1 MKAIGRAA
9 IWLILSIWIISVT
22 GCAGSDAARTDA
34 EPVCWASAR
43 LQGGSG
49 KAFVETPCPVY
60 EKEGILCALITWSSD
75 HYDYMI
81 VNEEKLLPVNTEG
94 NAQFMVPL
102 GSPEGIAGEGAG
114 IESAESGSME
124 ALSDALNGR
133 TLEIDVQA
141 DTTAMS
147 TPHLIDYTLSFV
159 FYKTREEA
167 EGAAA
172 GVDEADEAENAS
184 QTLSEE
190 KAPVIDGLTFMSKD
204 ENAYAE
210 CFAIYRYENGYAVL
224 SVDDGRRY
232 LIVPEGG
239 AIPEGT
245 DGQGGGA
252 VLKDEDGQELIVL
265 QQPLDRI
272 YLAASAAMCQFDE
285 IGAVRDVI
293 LSGLERDDWYIESAR
308 EAMDEGTLSYGGK
321 YSEPDYEKIIEAGVN
336 LAVESTMILHAPKV
350 QEKLE
355 LLGIPVF
362 IDRSS
367 YESEPLGRAEWV
379 RVYGLLTG
387 REEEAAQAFDEQKGY
402 AEALAQVPE
411 EDNRSIAVFSINA
424 ARQVVTRSREGY
436 LGKMV
441 EIAGGKLST
450 PVSDSSLAT
459 ETVSM
464 ESFYA
469 AAEDAD
475 ILIYNASIEDAPED
489 LEQLCGK
496 DSILTQFRAV
506 SEGNVWCMRSSLY
519 QNANRTGAIL
529 RDLHAIVTGEAG
541 DETEFFY
548 RLK

>member
-9 IWLILSIWIISVT
+9 IWFILSIWIIMAA
-22 GCAGSDAARTDA
+22 GCAGSDTAQR
-34 EPVCWASAR
+34 EEGPVCWASAQ

-60 EKEGILCALITWSSD
+60 KKEGTLCALITWSSD

-81 VNEEKLLPVNTEG
+81 VNEKKLLQVNTEG

-102 GSPEGIAGEGAG
+102 GSLEEIAGEAAG
-114 IESAESGSME
+114 AESGGAEM
-124 ALSDALNGR
+124 LPDALGG
-133 TLEIDVQA
+133 TSLEIDVQA

-159 FYKTREEA
+159 FYKTQEEA
-167 EGAAA
+167 EGAGT
-172 GVDEADEAENAS
+172 GVDEAGEAEKAS
-184 QTLSEE
+184 QTLSGE
-190 KAPVIDGLTFMSKD
+190 KAPDIDGLTFLSKD
-204 ENAYAE
+204 ENVYAE
-210 CFAIYRYENGYAVL
+210 CFAIYRYEGGYAVL

-285 IGAVRDVI
+285 IGAVRNVI

-308 EAMDEGTLSYGGK
+308 EAMDQGTLSYGGK
-321 YSEPDYEKIIEAGVN
+321 YSEPDYERIVEAGVN

-387 REEEAAQAFDEQKGY
+387 CEEEAAQAFDEQKGY
-402 AEALAQVPE
+402 AEALAPIPE
-411 EDNRSIAVFSINA
+411 GDTRSLAVFSINA

-441 EIAGGKLST
+441 EIAGGTLCT
-450 PVSDSSLAT
+450 PVLDSSLAT

-489 LEQLCGK
+489 LAELCAK

>member
-9 IWLILSIWIISVT
+9 IWFILSIWIIMAA
-22 GCAGSDAARTDA
+22 GCAGSDTAQREE
-34 EPVCWASAR
+34 EPVCWASAQ

-60 EKEGILCALITWSSD
+60 KKEGTLCALITWSSD

-81 VNEEKLLPVNTEG
+81 VGGEKLLPVNTEG

-102 GSPEGIAGEGAG
+102 GSLEEIAGEAAG
-114 IESAESGSME
+114 AESGGAEMLPD
-124 ALSDALNGR
+124 ALSG
-133 TLEIDVQA
+133 TSFEIGVQA

-159 FYKTREEA
+159 FYKTREDA

-172 GVDEADEAENAS
+172 GVDEAGEAEKAS
-184 QTLSEE
+184 QTLSGE
-190 KAPVIDGLTFMSKD
+190 KAPVIDGLTFISED
-204 ENAYAE
+204 ENVYAE
-210 CFAIYRYENGYAVL
+210 CFAIYRYEGGYAVL

-285 IGAVRDVI
+285 IGAVRNVI

-308 EAMDEGTLSYGGK
+308 EAMDQGTLSYGGK
-321 YSEPDYEKIIEAGVN
+321 YSEPDYERIVEAGVN
-336 LAVESTMILHAPKV
+336 LAIESTMILHAPKV

-387 REEEAAQAFDEQKGY
+387 REEEAAKAFDEQKGY
-402 AEALAQVPE
+402 AEALAPIPE
-411 EDNRSIAVFSINA
+411 GDTRSLAVFSINA

-441 EIAGGKLST
+441 EIAGGTLCT
-450 PVSDSSLAT
+450 PVLDSSLAT
-459 ETVSM
+459 ETVSV

-489 LEQLCGK
+489 LAELCAK

>member
-9 IWLILSIWIISVT
+9 IWFILSIWIIMAA
-22 GCAGSDAARTDA
+22 GCAGSDTAQR
-34 EPVCWASAR
+34 EEGPVCWASAQ

-60 EKEGILCALITWSSD
+60 KKEGTLCALITWSSD

-81 VNEEKLLPVNTEG
+81 VNEKKLLQVNTEG

-102 GSPEGIAGEGAG
+102 GSLEEIAGEAAGAEPG
-114 IESAESGSME
+114 GAEM
-124 ALSDALNGR
+124 LPDALGG
-133 TLEIDVQA
+133 TSLEIDVQA

-159 FYKTREEA
+159 FYKTQEEA
-167 EGAAA
+167 EGAGT
-172 GVDEADEAENAS
+172 GVDEAGEAEKAS
-184 QTLSEE
+184 QTLSGE
-190 KAPVIDGLTFMSKD
+190 KAPDIDGLTFLSKD
-204 ENAYAE
+204 ENVYAE
-210 CFAIYRYENGYAVL
+210 CFAIYRYEGGYAVL

-285 IGAVRDVI
+285 IGAVRNVI

-308 EAMDEGTLSYGGK
+308 EAMDQGTLSYGGK
-321 YSEPDYEKIIEAGVN
+321 YSEPDYERIVEAGVN
-336 LAVESTMILHAPKV
+336 LAVESTMILHTPKV

-387 REEEAAQAFDEQKGY
+387 REEEAAKAFDEQKGY
-402 AEALAQVPE
+402 AEALAPIPE
-411 EDNRSIAVFSINA
+411 GDTRSLAVFSINA

-441 EIAGGKLST
+441 EIAGGTLCT
-450 PVSDSSLAT
+450 PVLDSSLAT

-489 LEQLCGK
+489 LAELCAK

-529 RDLHAIVTGEAG
+529 RDLHAIVTREAG

>member
-9 IWLILSIWIISVT
+9 IWFILSIWIIMAA
-22 GCAGSDAARTDA
+22 GCAGSDTAQR
-34 EPVCWASAR
+34 EEGPVCWASAQ

-60 EKEGILCALITWSSD
+60 KKEGTLCALITWSSD

-81 VNEEKLLPVNTEG
+81 VNEKKLLQVNTEG

-102 GSPEGIAGEGAG
+102 GSLEEIAGEAAG
-114 IESAESGSME
+114 AESGGAEM
-124 ALSDALNGR
+124 LPDALGG
-133 TLEIDVQA
+133 TSLEIDVQA

-159 FYKTREEA
+159 FYKTQEEA
-167 EGAAA
+167 EGAGT
-172 GVDEADEAENAS
+172 GVDEAGEAEKAS
-184 QTLSEE
+184 QTLSGE
-190 KAPVIDGLTFMSKD
+190 KAPDIDGLTFLSKD
-204 ENAYAE
+204 ENVYAE
-210 CFAIYRYENGYAVL
+210 CFAIYRYEGGYAVL

-285 IGAVRDVI
+285 IGAVRDVV
-293 LSGLERDDWYIESAR
+293 LSGLERNDWYIESAR

-336 LAVESTMILHAPKV
+336 LAVESTMILHTPKV

-402 AEALAQVPE
+402 AEALAPVPE

-441 EIAGGKLST
+441 EIAGGTLCT
-450 PVSDSSLAT
+450 PVLDSSLAT

-489 LEQLCGK
+489 LAELCAK

-541 DETEFFY
+541 DETEYFY

>member
-9 IWLILSIWIISVT
+9 IWFILSIWIIMAA
-22 GCAGSDAARTDA
+22 GCAGSDTAQR
-34 EPVCWASAR
+34 EEGPVCWASAQ

-60 EKEGILCALITWSSD
+60 EKEGTLCALITWSSD

-81 VNEEKLLPVNTEG
+81 VNEKKLLPVNTEG

-102 GSPEGIAGEGAG
+102 GSLEEIAGEAAG
-114 IESAESGSME
+114 AESGGAEMLPN
-124 ALSDALNGR
+124 ALSG
-133 TLEIDVQA
+133 TSLEIDVQA

-159 FYKTREEA
+159 FYKTQEEA
-167 EGAAA
+167 EGAGT
-172 GVDEADEAENAS
+172 GVDEAGEAEKAS
-184 QTLSEE
+184 QTLSGE
-190 KAPVIDGLTFMSKD
+190 KAPDIDGLTFLSKD
-204 ENAYAE
+204 ENVYAE
-210 CFAIYRYENGYAVL
+210 CFAIYRYEGGYAVL

-285 IGAVRDVI
+285 IGAVRNVI

-308 EAMDEGTLSYGGK
+308 EAMDQGTLSYGGK
-321 YSEPDYEKIIEAGVN
+321 YSEPDYERIVEAGVN
-336 LAVESTMILHAPKV
+336 LAIESTMILHAPKV

-387 REEEAAQAFDEQKGY
+387 REKEAAQAFDEQKGY
-402 AEALAQVPE
+402 AEALAPIPE
-411 EDNRSIAVFSINA
+411 GDTRSLAVFSINA

-441 EIAGGKLST
+441 EIAGGTLCT
-450 PVSDSSLAT
+450 PVLDSSLAT

-489 LEQLCGK
+489 LAELCAK

-541 DETEFFY
+541 DETEYFY

>member
-9 IWLILSIWIISVT
+9 IWFILSIWIIMAA
-22 GCAGSDAARTDA
+22 GCAGSDTAQR
-34 EPVCWASAR
+34 EEGPVCWASAQ

-60 EKEGILCALITWSSD
+60 KKEGTLCALITWSSD

-81 VNEEKLLPVNTEG
+81 VNEKKLLQVNTEG

-102 GSPEGIAGEGAG
+102 GSLEEIAGEAAG
-114 IESAESGSME
+114 AESGGAEM
-124 ALSDALNGR
+124 LPDALGG
-133 TLEIDVQA
+133 TSLEIDVQA

-159 FYKTREEA
+159 FYKTQEEA
-167 EGAAA
+167 EGAGT
-172 GVDEADEAENAS
+172 GVDEAGEAEKAS
-184 QTLSEE
+184 QTLSGE
-190 KAPVIDGLTFMSKD
+190 KAPDIDGLTFLSKD
-204 ENAYAE
+204 ENVYAE
-210 CFAIYRYENGYAVL
+210 CFAIYRYEGGYAVL

-285 IGAVRDVI
+285 IGAVRNVI

-308 EAMDEGTLSYGGK
+308 EAMDQGTLSYGGK
-321 YSEPDYEKIIEAGVN
+321 YSEPDYERIVEAGVN
-336 LAVESTMILHAPKV
+336 LAIESTMILHAPKV

-402 AEALAQVPE
+402 AEALAPIPE
-411 EDNRSIAVFSINA
+411 GDTRSLAVFSINA

-441 EIAGGKLST
+441 EIAGGTLCT
-450 PVSDSSLAT
+450 PVLDSSLAT

-489 LEQLCGK
+489 LAELCAK

>member
-9 IWLILSIWIISVT
+9 LWLILSIWIIMAA
-22 GCAGSDAARTDA
+22 GCAGSDTAQR
-34 EPVCWASAR
+34 EEGPVCWASAQ

-60 EKEGILCALITWSSD
+60 EKEGTLCALITWSSD

-81 VNEEKLLPVNTEG
+81 VNEKKLLPVNTEG
-94 NAQFMVPL
+94 NAQFLVPL
-102 GSPEGIAGEGAG
+102 GSLEEIAGEAAG
-114 IESAESGSME
+114 AESGGAEMLPN
-124 ALSDALNGR
+124 ALSG
-133 TLEIDVQA
+133 TSLEIDVQA

-159 FYKTREEA
+159 FNKTQEEA
-167 EGAAA
+167 EGAGT
-172 GVDEADEAENAS
+172 GVDEAGEAEKAS

-190 KAPVIDGLTFMSKD
+190 KAPDIDGLTFLSKD

-210 CFAIYRYENGYAVL
+210 CFAIYRYEGGYAVL

-336 LAVESTMILHAPKV
+336 LAVESTMILHTPKV

-355 LLGIPVF
+355 LLGIPVL

-367 YESEPLGRAEWV
+367 YEHEPLGRAEWV

-387 REEEAAQAFDEQKGY
+387 CEEEAAKAFDEQKGY
-402 AEALAQVPE
+402 AEALAPIPE
-411 EDNRSIAVFSINA
+411 GNIRSLAVFSINA

-441 EIAGGKLST
+441 EIAGGTLCT
-450 PVSDSSLAT
+450 PVLDSSLAT

-489 LEQLCGK
+489 LAELCAK

-506 SEGNVWCMRSSLY
+506 SEGNVWCMHSSLY

>member
-9 IWLILSIWIISVT
+9 LWLILSIWIIMAA
-22 GCAGSDAARTDA
+22 GCAGSDTAQR
-34 EPVCWASAR
+34 EEGPVCWASAQ

-60 EKEGILCALITWSSD
+60 EKEGTLSALITWSSD

-81 VNEEKLLPVNTEG
+81 VNEKKLLPVNTEG

-102 GSPEGIAGEGAG
+102 GSLEEIAGEAAG
-114 IESAESGSME
+114 AESGGAEMLPD
-124 ALSDALNGR
+124 ALSG
-133 TLEIDVQA
+133 TSLEIDVQA

-159 FYKTREEA
+159 FYKTQEEA
-167 EGAAA
+167 EGAGT
-172 GVDEADEAENAS
+172 GVDEAGEAEKAS
-184 QTLSEE
+184 QTLSGE
-190 KAPVIDGLTFMSKD
+190 KAPDIDGLTFLSKD

-210 CFAIYRYENGYAVL
+210 CFAIYRYEGGYAVL

-336 LAVESTMILHAPKV
+336 LAVESTMILHTPKV

-355 LLGIPVF
+355 LLGIPVL

-367 YESEPLGRAEWV
+367 YEHEPLGRAEWV

-387 REEEAAQAFDEQKGY
+387 REEEAAKAFDEQKGY
-402 AEALAQVPE
+402 AEALAPIPE
-411 EDNRSIAVFSINA
+411 GNIRSLAVFSINA

-441 EIAGGKLST
+441 EIAGGTLCT
-450 PVSDSSLAT
+450 PVLDSSLAT

-489 LEQLCGK
+489 LAELCAK

-529 RDLHAIVTGEAG
+529 RDLHAIVTGEKG

>member
-9 IWLILSIWIISVT
+9 IWFILSIWIIMAA
-22 GCAGSDAARTDA
+22 GCAGSDTAQR
-34 EPVCWASAR
+34 EEGPVCWASAQ

-60 EKEGILCALITWSSD
+60 KKEGTLCALITWSSD

-81 VNEEKLLPVNTEG
+81 VNEKKLLQVNTEG

-102 GSPEGIAGEGAG
+102 GSLEEIAGEAAG
-114 IESAESGSME
+114 AESGGAEM
-124 ALSDALNGR
+124 LPDALGG
-133 TLEIDVQA
+133 TSLEIDVQA

-159 FYKTREEA
+159 FYKTQEEA
-167 EGAAA
+167 EGAGT
-172 GVDEADEAENAS
+172 GVDEAGEAEKAS
-184 QTLSEE
+184 QTLSGE
-190 KAPVIDGLTFMSKD
+190 KAPDIDGLTFLSKD
-204 ENAYAE
+204 ENVYAE
-210 CFAIYRYENGYAVL
+210 CFAIYRYEGGYAVL

-285 IGAVRDVI
+285 IGAVRDVV
-293 LSGLERDDWYIESAR
+293 LSGLERNDWYIESAR

-321 YSEPDYEKIIEAGVN
+321 YSEPDYERIVEAGVN
-336 LAVESTMILHAPKV
+336 LAIESTMILHAPKV

-402 AEALAQVPE
+402 AEALAPIPE
-411 EDNRSIAVFSINA
+411 GDTRSLAVFSINA

-441 EIAGGKLST
+441 EIAGGTLCT
-450 PVSDSSLAT
+450 PVLDSSLAT

-489 LEQLCGK
+489 LAELCAK

>member
-9 IWLILSIWIISVT
+9 IWFILSIWIIMAA
-22 GCAGSDAARTDA
+22 GCAGSDTAQR
-34 EPVCWASAR
+34 EEGPVCWASAQ

-60 EKEGILCALITWSSD
+60 KKEGTLCALITWSSD

-81 VNEEKLLPVNTEG
+81 VNEKKLLQVNTEG

-102 GSPEGIAGEGAG
+102 GSLEEIAGEAAGAEPG
-114 IESAESGSME
+114 GAEM
-124 ALSDALNGR
+124 LPDALGG
-133 TLEIDVQA
+133 TSLEIDVQA

-159 FYKTREEA
+159 FYKTQEEA
-167 EGAAA
+167 EGAGT
-172 GVDEADEAENAS
+172 GVDEAGEAEKAS
-184 QTLSEE
+184 QTLSGE
-190 KAPVIDGLTFMSKD
+190 KAPDIDGLTFLSKD
-204 ENAYAE
+204 ENVYAE
-210 CFAIYRYENGYAVL
+210 CFAIYRYEGGYAVL

-285 IGAVRDVI
+285 IGAVRNVI

-308 EAMDEGTLSYGGK
+308 EAMDQGTLSYGGK
-321 YSEPDYEKIIEAGVN
+321 YSEPDYERIVEAGVN
-336 LAVESTMILHAPKV
+336 LAVESTMILHTPKV

-387 REEEAAQAFDEQKGY
+387 REEEAAKAFDEQKGY
-402 AEALAQVPE
+402 AEALAPIPE
-411 EDNRSIAVFSINA
+411 GDTRSLAVFSINA

-441 EIAGGKLST
+441 EIAGGTLCT
-450 PVSDSSLAT
+450 PVLDSSLAT

-489 LEQLCGK
+489 LAELCAK

>member
-9 IWLILSIWIISVT
+9 IWFILSIWIIMAA
-22 GCAGSDAARTDA
+22 GCAGSDTAQR
-34 EPVCWASAR
+34 EEGPVCWASAQ

-60 EKEGILCALITWSSD
+60 KKEGTLCALITWSSD

-81 VNEEKLLPVNTEG
+81 VGGEKLLPVNTEG

-102 GSPEGIAGEGAG
+102 GSLEEIAGETAG
-114 IESAESGSME
+114 EESGSAEMMPD
-124 ALSDALNGR
+124 ALSG
-133 TLEIDVQA
+133 TSFEIGVQA

-159 FYKTREEA
+159 FYKTREDA

-172 GVDEADEAENAS
+172 GVDEAGEAEKAS
-184 QTLSEE
+184 QTLSGE
-190 KAPVIDGLTFMSKD
+190 KAPDIDGLTFLSKD
-204 ENAYAE
+204 ENVYAE
-210 CFAIYRYENGYAVL
+210 CFAIYRYEGGYAVL

-232 LIVPEGG
+232 LIVPEGS

-285 IGAVRDVI
+285 IGAVRNVI

-308 EAMDEGTLSYGGK
+308 EAMDQGTLSYGGK
-321 YSEPDYEKIIEAGVN
+321 YSEPDYERIVEAGVN
-336 LAVESTMILHAPKV
+336 LAIESTMILHAPKV

-387 REEEAAQAFDEQKGY
+387 REKEAAQAFDEQKGY
-402 AEALAQVPE
+402 AEALAPIPE
-411 EDNRSIAVFSINA
+411 GDTRSLAVFSINA

-441 EIAGGKLST
+441 EIAGGTLCT
-450 PVSDSSLAT
+450 PVLDSSLAT

-489 LEQLCGK
+489 LAELCAK

-541 DETEFFY
+541 DETEYFY

>member
-9 IWLILSIWIISVT
+9 IWFILSIWIIMAA
-22 GCAGSDAARTDA
+22 GCAGSDTAQR
-34 EPVCWASAR
+34 EEGPVCWASAQ

-60 EKEGILCALITWSSD
+60 EKEGTLCALITWSSD

-81 VNEEKLLPVNTEG
+81 VNEKKLLPVNTEG

-102 GSPEGIAGEGAG
+102 GSLEEIAGEAAG
-114 IESAESGSME
+114 AESGGAEMLPD
-124 ALSDALNGR
+124 ALSG
-133 TLEIDVQA
+133 TSLEIDVQA

-159 FYKTREEA
+159 FYKTQEEA
-167 EGAAA
+167 EGAGT
-172 GVDEADEAENAS
+172 GVDEAGEAEKAS
-184 QTLSEE
+184 QTLSGE
-190 KAPVIDGLTFMSKD
+190 KAPDIDGLTFLSKD
-204 ENAYAE
+204 ENVYAE
-210 CFAIYRYENGYAVL
+210 CFAIYRYEGGYAVL
-224 SVDDGRRY
+224 FVDDGRRY

-336 LAVESTMILHAPKV
+336 LAVESTMILHTPKV

-355 LLGIPVF
+355 LLGIPVL

-367 YESEPLGRAEWV
+367 YEHEPLGRAEWV

-387 REEEAAQAFDEQKGY
+387 CEEEAAKAFDEQKGY
-402 AEALAQVPE
+402 AEALAPIPE
-411 EDNRSIAVFSINA
+411 GNIRSLAVFSINA

-441 EIAGGKLST
+441 EIAGGTLCT
-450 PVSDSSLAT
+450 PVLDSSLAT

-489 LEQLCGK
+489 LAELCAK

>member
-9 IWLILSIWIISVT
+9 IWFILSIWIIMAA
-22 GCAGSDAARTDA
+22 GCAGSDTAQR
-34 EPVCWASAR
+34 EEGPVCWASAQ

-60 EKEGILCALITWSSD
+60 KKEGTLCALITWSSD

-81 VNEEKLLPVNTEG
+81 VGGEKLLPVNTEG

-102 GSPEGIAGEGAG
+102 GSLEEIAGEAAG
-114 IESAESGSME
+114 AESGGAEM
-124 ALSDALNGR
+124 LPDALGG
-133 TLEIDVQA
+133 TSLEIDVQA

-159 FYKTREEA
+159 FYKTREDA

-172 GVDEADEAENAS
+172 GVDEAGEAEKAS
-184 QTLSEE
+184 QTLSGE
-190 KAPVIDGLTFMSKD
+190 KAPVIDGLTFLSKD
-204 ENAYAE
+204 ENVYAE
-210 CFAIYRYENGYAVL
+210 CFAIYRYEGGYAVL

-285 IGAVRDVI
+285 IGAVRNVI

-308 EAMDEGTLSYGGK
+308 EAMDQGTLSYGGK
-321 YSEPDYEKIIEAGVN
+321 YSEPDYERIVEAGVN

-387 REEEAAQAFDEQKGY
+387 REKEAAQAFDEQKGY
-402 AEALAQVPE
+402 AEALAPIPE
-411 EDNRSIAVFSINA
+411 GDTRSLAVFSINA

-441 EIAGGKLST
+441 EIAGGTLCT
-450 PVSDSSLAT
+450 PVLDSSLAT

-489 LEQLCGK
+489 LAELCAK

>member
-9 IWLILSIWIISVT
+9 IWFILSIWIIMAA
-22 GCAGSDAARTDA
+22 GCAGSDTAQR
-34 EPVCWASAR
+34 EEGPVCWASAQ

-60 EKEGILCALITWSSD
+60 KKEGTLCALITWSSD

-81 VNEEKLLPVNTEG
+81 VNEKKLLQVNTEG

-102 GSPEGIAGEGAG
+102 GSLEEIAGEAAG
-114 IESAESGSME
+114 AESGGAEM
-124 ALSDALNGR
+124 LPDALGG
-133 TLEIDVQA
+133 TSLEIDVQA

-159 FYKTREEA
+159 FYKTQEEA
-167 EGAAA
+167 EGAGT
-172 GVDEADEAENAS
+172 GVDEAGEAEKAS
-184 QTLSEE
+184 QTLSGE
-190 KAPVIDGLTFMSKD
+190 KAPDIDGLTFLSKD
-204 ENAYAE
+204 ENVYAE
-210 CFAIYRYENGYAVL
+210 CFAIYRYEGGYAVL

-285 IGAVRDVI
+285 IGAVRNVI

-308 EAMDEGTLSYGGK
+308 EAMDQGTLSYGGK
-321 YSEPDYEKIIEAGVN
+321 YSEPDYERIVEAGVN
-336 LAVESTMILHAPKV
+336 LAVESTMILHTPKV

-387 REEEAAQAFDEQKGY
+387 REEEAAKAFDEQKGY
-402 AEALAQVPE
+402 AEALAPIPE
-411 EDNRSIAVFSINA
+411 GDTRSLAVFSINA

-441 EIAGGKLST
+441 EIAGGTLCT
-450 PVSDSSLAT
+450 PVLDSSLAT

-489 LEQLCGK
+489 LAELCAK

-529 RDLHAIVTGEAG
+529 RDLHAIVTREAG